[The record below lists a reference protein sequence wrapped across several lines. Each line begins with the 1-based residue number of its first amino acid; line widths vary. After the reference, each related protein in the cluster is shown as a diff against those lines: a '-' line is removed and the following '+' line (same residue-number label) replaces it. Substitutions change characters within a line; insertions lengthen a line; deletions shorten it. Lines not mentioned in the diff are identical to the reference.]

1 MIRILQVF
9 GCMDRGGAETMIMEL
24 YRHFDR
30 KSIQFDFVVHTDR
43 KCAFDDEI
51 ESLGGRIFRVPHF
64 SGLQILEYRKSW
76 KKLLSDHP
84 EWQIVHGHMRST
96 AAIYL
101 SEAKKQGRYTIAHSH
116 NTSSGK
122 GLQNIVKNALQKGI
136 KKTADYYMACS
147 EAAGKWLFGEGIK
160 RGKSYTVLKNAID
173 TSKFDYDENIR
184 NNVRSNLN
192 IVNRIVLGHIGSFLS
207 EQKNQSFLL
216 QIYKEVKSIVPN
228 SVLLMVG
235 DGPLRE
241 KIERQTKEMG
251 LSDDVVFTG
260 VRSDV
265 NELIQAMDIF
275 VFPSCFEG
283 LPVTLVEVQTSG
295 LPCVIS
301 DRVPA
306 ETIITKNLVTVKS
319 LESPAEEWAK
329 HIISRL
335 NEPRL
340 SRIEEVKEHGY
351 DIVETTKWLE
361 RFYIQHTATFI

>member
-1 MIRILQVF
+1 MIRVLQVF
-9 GCMDRGGAETMIMEL
+9 GCMDRGGAEAMIMEL
-24 YRHFDR
+24 YRHIDR
-30 KSIQFDFVVHTDR
+30 KKLQFDFVVHTER

-136 KKTADYYMACS
+136 KKNADYYMACS
-147 EAAGKWLFGEGIK
+147 EAAGKWLFGEEITK
-160 RGKSYTVLKNAID
+160 GKNYTILKNAID
-173 TSKFDYDENIR
+173 TSKFEYDENIR
-184 NNVRSNLN
+184 KKVRNNLK
-192 IVNRIVLGHIGSFLS
+192 IEDRIVLGHIGSFLS

-216 QIYKEVKSIVPN
+216 QIYKEVKAIEPN
-228 SVLLMVG
+228 SILVMVG
-235 DGPLRE
+235 DGPLRKNIE
-241 KIERQTKEMG
+241 KQAEELG
-251 LSDDVVFTG
+251 LSNDVIFTG

-265 NELIQAMDIF
+265 NELIQAMDVF
-275 VFPSCFEG
+275 VFPSFFEG

-301 DRVPA
+301 DRVPV
-306 ETIITKNLVTVKS
+306 ETIITKDLVTVKS
-319 LESPAEEWAK
+319 LETSSKEWAK

-351 DIVETTKWLE
+351 DIVETAKWLDS
-361 RFYIQHTATFI
+361 FYIQHMSKSI